1 MHFVCDLSLILIAM
15 CTVRRIRLTMENY
28 FVLLLI
34 LLAVPWSF
42 QDTPK
47 LKPTKAAIIDLKNKT
62 EVVPSSSM
70 PIANVTALHEKLA
83 EVHID
88 QQKTIR
94 ISKGDLD
101 DLLDVYMGKIAESAA
116 TIKDRENEINKL
128 QTKEHTDDDL
138 LKRFENLT
146 EICNA
151 QNATYTAK
159 LKEKADQI
167 KELEQKVKVYE
178 TRLKRKQHVLTDLRK
193 QNTSSAALIDH
204 LRAKVVYFEGKFRE
218 KKDDLLADW
227 EAATTTCMPYG
238 MSSGIHLIHLP
249 GFLPFLVSCEGL
261 TTAGPGWMAI
271 QRRLDGSVSFYRNWD
286 QYRKGFGKLN
296 GEFFIGLEKLH
307 RLTSSQPHELY
318 ISFRRFNG
326 ESSYAHYDDFVIGSE
341 EEGYE
346 LKLLGHYQGNS
357 SDALRTHDKMKFS
370 TFDRDNDEFTHMNCA
385 EYHHGAW
392 WYDFCSRSN
401 LNGKYFKAEV
411 DNVQG
416 IFWEQ
421 WYSFRS
427 LRSVQMLIR
436 PKSQMELNDLPR
448 TKRTVPLKIH

>member
-1 MHFVCDLSLILIAM
+1 
-15 CTVRRIRLTMENY
+15 MENY

-42 QDTPK
+42 QATPK

-88 QQKTIR
+88 QHKTIR

-204 LRAKVVYFEGKFRE
+204 LRAKVVYFEG
-218 KKDDLLADW
+218 
-227 EAATTTCMPYG
+227 
-238 MSSGIHLIHLP
+238 
-249 GFLPFLVSCEGL
+249 FLPFLVSCEGL

-271 QRRLDGSVSFYRNWD
+271 QRRLDGSVNFYRNWD

>member
-1 MHFVCDLSLILIAM
+1 
-15 CTVRRIRLTMENY
+15 MENY

-42 QDTPK
+42 EATPK

-70 PIANVTALHEKLA
+70 PIANVTSVHEKLA

-88 QQKTIR
+88 QHKTIR

-116 TIKDRENEINKL
+116 TIKDKENEINKL

-204 LRAKVVYFEGKFRE
+204 LSAKVVYFEE
-218 KKDDLLADW
+218 
-227 EAATTTCMPYG
+227 
-238 MSSGIHLIHLP
+238 
-249 GFLPFLVSCEGL
+249 FLPFLVSCEGL

-271 QRRLDGSVSFYRNWD
+271 QRRLDGSVNFYRNWD

-448 TKRTVPLKIH
+448 TKRTVPLKVH